1 MAFQD
6 SFAYYGGKYQ
16 KLHRDLE
23 EIPARGRADIAT
35 KIRAHLGLIRSVSV
49 YAIRF
54 EVWAEVIWVHVPGSR
69 PRFVSRAAVGL

>member
-16 KLHRDLE
+16 KLHRD
-23 EIPARGRADIAT
+23 RAEIAT
-35 KIRAHLGLIRSVSV
+35 KIRAYLGLGFYISV

-54 EVWAEVIWVHVPGSR
+54 EVWEKVVWVYVPGFRPTFISR
-69 PRFVSRAAVGL
+69 TAVGV